1 MYVTVVGDPDSS
13 GAKVSSGRADKEKGN
28 GVIGRGTWA
37 LRRASSQTRG
47 GGRERG
53 TLDDGDV
60 FVMVGDDG

>member
-1 MYVTVVGDPDSS
+1 MGASS
-13 GAKVSSGRADKEKGN
+13 GLIADK
-28 GVIGRGTWA
+28 
-37 LRRASSQTRG
+37 G